1 VDALSALDVA
11 SAAFAS
17 TLRQVGDDQWDLP
30 TPNVGWS
37 VRDLVNHVVG
47 GNRRY
52 VLLLSGAPTVEVE
65 ALRDLDHLTTD
76 PVADFISTAAAVAAA
91 FRRPGVLELVVHHR
105 LGDRYGAELLVMRIG
120 EHALHGWDLARAI
133 DADDTID
140 PPVVEVM
147 LAAIDAAPTSP
158 ARAGFISLPGADRMS
173 GAARLLA
180 LSGRQP
186 SPGPARRGTPR
197 TRATYQP

>member
-1 VDALSALDVA
+1 MDALSALDVA
-11 SAAFAS
+11 SAAFGS
-17 TLRQVGDDQWDLP
+17 TLRQVQPEHWQLP
-30 TPNVGWS
+30 SPNPGWS

-52 VLLLSGAPTVEVE
+52 VLLLAGAPTVEVE
-65 ALRDLDHLTTD
+65 ELRALDHLGDD
-76 PVADFISTAAAVAAA
+76 PVAEFTTTAAEVAAT
-91 FRRPGVLELVVHHR
+91 FRAPGALEAVVHHR

-133 DADDTID
+133 GAEDTID

-147 LAAIDAAPTSP
+147 LAAIEADPTSP
-158 ARAGFISLPGADRMS
+158 ARAGFVSLPGAAKLH

-180 LSGRQP
+180 LSGRH
-186 SPGPARRGTPR
+186 
-197 TRATYQP
+197 

>member
-11 SAAFAS
+11 SAAFAL

-30 TPNVGWS
+30 TPNPGWS

-52 VLLLSGAPTVEVE
+52 VLLLTGAPTAEVE
-65 ALRDLDHLTTD
+65 ALREIDHLTTD
-76 PVADFISTAAAVAAA
+76 PVADFTTTTAEIAAA
-91 FRRPGVLELVVHHR
+91 FRRPDALEVIVHHR
-105 LGDRYGAELLVMRIG
+105 HGDRYGAELLVMRIG

-133 DADDTID
+133 GADDTID

-147 LAAIDAAPTSP
+147 LAAIAADPTSP
-158 ARAGFISLPGADRMS
+158 ARAGFAPLPDADQLT
-173 GAARLLA
+173 GVERLLA
-180 LSGRQP
+180 LSGRQ
-186 SPGPARRGTPR
+186 A
-197 TRATYQP
+197 